1 MPKKL
6 KSLKS
11 HEKEFQE
18 RHKFIAYG
26 IATPCGIACPKC
38 KTELMADY
46 TISLT
51 SNPPQTPVH
60 CPKCDYRG
68 SIH

>member
-6 KSLKS
+6 KSLED
-11 HEKEFQE
+11 HEKEFW
-18 RHKFIAYG
+18 KNYNSTSGSTAV
-26 IATPCGIACPKC
+26 PCGIACPEC
-38 KTELMADY
+38 NAELLADY

-60 CPKCDYRG
+60 CPKCPYKG